1 MAEKPY
7 RFVERRRI
15 FGGVQSYG
23 FTTAAVPSE
32 ARKQQPPFDKDAPAL
47 LTSLD
52 RTRVLTVGRW
62 LFQNCSPVRGALNE
76 IASLATAT
84 VIPQFDGADKAWGE
98 AAESYLYESGRFLD
112 VRGWPFDTDTFNRL
126 LVLAVRR
133 DGDQYVLLTEDE
145 SGEPKVQVIPAH
157 RIGCRGAVD
166 VLTGPFKGRAIRDG
180 VILDDYGRA
189 IGYRV
194 LGESSEEYRDFSS
207 NDLFPAFDP
216 DFADQVRGFSALGA
230 SVIDWQDLSDTRRF
244 ELWAQKKFA
253 STAILETNEAG
264 APDMGEATIITEG
277 TEAADTT
284 DGISVKPVYGEEMRG
299 GETRYFRS
307 GTGSKWD
314 IPVADRPSANQQAFA
329 ADTVRQALHGIG
341 WSYDFSLDP
350 TKAGGAQMRIVIDKA
365 NRQLAYIRERILAP
379 VRRRI
384 DGWRIAK
391 AIKNGRLAPNAE
403 WWKWEY
409 QFAAELTADAKY
421 ASDVAVQEFKSGFT
435 TKRDICAKRGAY
447 YEDVMNQRAR
457 EVDDLL
463 TRAQVLAQ
471 KFDMPLQQ
479 AIALLQDTASYS
491 TFTNAAAAAADPA
504 LEQAAT
510 P

>member
-52 RTRVLTVGRW
+52 RTRVLTIGRW

-76 IASLATAT
+76 IASLATST
-84 VIPQFDGADKAWGE
+84 VIPQFDGSDKAWGE

-157 RIGCRGAVD
+157 RIGSRGLQEVAS
-166 VLTGPFKGRAIRDG
+166 GPFKGRAIRDG

-194 LGESSEEYRDFSS
+194 LGETAEDDRDFSS

-421 ASDVAVQEFKSGFT
+421 ASDVDLQEMRAGIT
-435 TKRDICAKRGAY
+435 TQAAIAAKRGRWWQDDNDQKEREA
-447 YEDVMNQRAR
+447 DDRLARAGR
-457 EVDDLL
+457 LAAKHNIPFAMALDQLAIL
-463 TRAQVLAQ
+463 TPNGNPAQ
-471 KFDMPLQQ
+471 
-479 AIALLQDTASYS
+479 
-491 TFTNAAAAAADPA
+491 AAAAQPEPAAP
-504 LEQAAT
+504 
-510 P
+510 